1 MDLKTDYLGF
11 ELEHPFMVGAS
22 PMCDDLGVIRQLE
35 DAGASAIVMHSLFEE
50 EVVSEE
56 LATNAA
62 TDHPANSFAEAL
74 SFFPEPNDVVYGTD
88 EYMNQLRKV
97 KEAVN
102 VPVIG
107 SLNSLTESRWIEYAQ
122 QMQKAGADALE
133 LNAYYLSCDSSITG
147 ADIEAR
153 TLHMVRQVRSAV
165 TIPVAVKLSPYY
177 TSFAN
182 FACQLDEAGADGLVL
197 FNRFYQPDLDV
208 QNLEIT
214 AGLKLSD
221 ETELAERLR
230 WLAIISPKVEAS
242 LAVTGGIHTALGA
255 VKAIMAGAKGVQLV
269 SSLYQNGPSHLT
281 AIRDG
286 VASWLKANDYESLR
300 QLQGSMNL
308 DNAPHSETY
317 TKVNYLQILKI
328 WKGSC

>member
-74 SFFPEPNDVVYGTD
+74 SFFPEPDGVVYGTD

-107 SLNSLTESRWIEYAQ
+107 SLNSRTESRWIEYAQ
-122 QMQKAGADALE
+122 QMQEAGADALE
-133 LNAYYLSCDSSITG
+133 LNAYFLSCDTSTTG

-165 TIPVAVKLSPYY
+165 SLPIALKLSPYY

-208 QNLEIT
+208 QNLEVT
-214 AGLKLSD
+214 AGLTLSD

-230 WLAIISPKVEAS
+230 WLAILSPKVEAS

-269 SSLYQNGPSHLT
+269 SSLYKNGPSHLT

-286 VASWLKANDYESLR
+286 VAQWLTSRDYESLS
-300 QLQGSMNL
+300 QLQGSMNC
-308 DNAPHSETY
+308 DNAPNSETY
-317 TKVNYLQILKI
+317 TQANYLQILKV
-328 WKGSC
+328 WKS